1 MMGGSIDERT
11 ECEGIE
17 PLDAT
22 VAGRELCLQ
31 VSRGIRECMR
41 DPERLRRCDEWWEER
56 QGDAAA
62 PDLGGNGIEL

>member
-1 MMGGSIDERT
+1 MMDGSIAEAT
-11 ECEGIE
+11 ECGGIE

-41 DPERLRRCDEWWEER
+41 DPEWLRRCDEWWEER
-56 QGDAAA
+56 QSDAGSTETMKGAR
-62 PDLGGNGIEL
+62 

>member
-17 PLDAT
+17 PLDGSE
-22 VAGRELCLQ
+22 AGRELCLQ

-41 DPERLRRCDEWWEER
+41 DPEWLRRCDELREER
-56 QGDAAA
+56 QSDAGSTETMKGAR
-62 PDLGGNGIEL
+62 